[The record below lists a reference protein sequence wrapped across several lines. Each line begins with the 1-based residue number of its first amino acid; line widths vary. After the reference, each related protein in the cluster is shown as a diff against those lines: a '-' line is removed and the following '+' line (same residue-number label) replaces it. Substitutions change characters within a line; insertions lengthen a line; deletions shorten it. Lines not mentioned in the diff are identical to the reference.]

1 MNEYRYLTFDDRKQ
15 LEKLYGSGERIVV
28 IASRL
33 GVCFATIY
41 RELKRGY
48 TNCKFTT
55 VNKYVDLVRIL
66 AAMDKM
72 ARVIMEGLLWICM
85 NFIRESALMPTM
97 RWVPML

>member
-48 TNCKFTT
+48 TGSNDDNMRPGYSAEIAELSLRNSFRSRGRK
-55 VNKYVDLVRIL
+55 KPAD
-66 AAMDKM
+66 AK
-72 ARVIMEGLLWICM
+72 EG
-85 NFIRESALMPTM
+85 A
-97 RWVPML
+97 